1 MGQLALVIDYVN
13 RNDMDRA
20 MKLTADMAKIFA
32 IMLDKKPH
40 LVKDIASELNL
51 PETSVSAQLRHMRK
65 EKFGSINIQR
75 RSVTKGLSYYILQD
89 GSFPKKGKKI

>member
-40 LVKDIASELNL
+40 LVKDIAKELDL

-65 EKFGSINIQR
+65 EEFGRINIKR
-75 RSVTKGLSYYILQD
+75 KSITKGLSYYILED
-89 GSFPKKGKKI
+89 GFYERKIK